1 MNSKEAY
8 AQKLRAQIDIWEAE
22 MSKLE
27 ARASKLEG
35 DARIAL
41 QQQVKDLRAN
51 MEKVSNQMD
60 ELRRASDDAWQDI
73 KGGIDGA
80 WRNLENAVRSA
91 VSRYDRTS

>member
-1 MNSKEAY
+1 MNSKAVY

-22 MSKLE
+22 INKLE

-41 QQQVKDLRAN
+41 REQAEGLRAN
-51 MEKVSNQMD
+51 VEKVSNQMD

-80 WRNLENAVRSA
+80 WHNLENAFRSA
-91 VSRYDRTS
+91 ASRYDRTS